1 MSPSQ
6 LSGKSSSLYYGVII
20 QVNLCWPAPPVKIG
34 AKFNCPHALAD
45 DDTPA
50 VREISGENL
59 VRENWSLL
67 TSSLGLRQAIVATDL
82 HGMEIIPTPQV
93 LCPSLHV
100 PILPI
105 SATVFHP
112 HPIPCTSFALL
123 SLSSPHIRTSI
134 VVWAD
139 CLCFLNFTNFYFK
152 AAVSVKS
159 KVQIIHLSKAK
170 QSVILLG
177 M

>member
-1 MSPSQ
+1 VSPSQ

-45 DDTPA
+45 DDSPA

-67 TSSLGLRQAIVATDL
+67 TSSLGLRQAVVATDL
-82 HGMEIIPTPQV
+82 HGMEIVPTPQV

-105 SATVFHP
+105 SATLFSIRTPFPALLLHCYPCP
-112 HPIPCTSFALL
+112 HPI
-123 SLSSPHIRTSI
+123 
-134 VVWAD
+134 
-139 CLCFLNFTNFYFK
+139 
-152 AAVSVKS
+152 SVRRLWFGLT
-159 KVQIIHLSKAK
+159 VCAF
-170 QSVILLG
+170 
-177 M
+177 